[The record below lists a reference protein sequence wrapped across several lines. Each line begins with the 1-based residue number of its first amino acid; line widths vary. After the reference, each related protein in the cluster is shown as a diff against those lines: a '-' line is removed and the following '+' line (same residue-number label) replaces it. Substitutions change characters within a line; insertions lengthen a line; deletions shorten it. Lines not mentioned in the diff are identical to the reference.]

1 VGGRDESRS
10 KREIEGKEKRRE
22 EKRKEKEGRKHE
34 GHGSSNQKLNLT

>member
-22 EKRKEKEGRKHE
+22 EKREGRKE
-34 GHGSSNQKLNLT
+34 T